1 MIDMTVLLFIISLK
15 NKKFFYKNKQISLKL
30 NSVKKNE
37 KLNILKN
44 KIENGKSSFQWR
56 YLHCNI
62 MAILNYLLNVSG
74 VQIM

>member
-1 MIDMTVLLFIISLK
+1 MTVLLFIISLK
-15 NKKFFYKNKQISLKL
+15 NKKFFDKNKLISLKL

-44 KIENGKSSFQWR
+44 KIEIGKISFQCR
-56 YLHCNI
+56 YLHYNI
-62 MAILNYLLNVSG
+62 IAILNYLLNVSG